1 MFVENISFEEFKQ
14 RNTPEMAKF
23 IQKIKGEQ
31 PHTKSRHSRQ
41 TWIEKV
47 NSSLDNVVASIQ
59 ER

>member
-31 PHTKSRHSRQ
+31 PQTKSRHSRQ

-47 NSSLDNVVASIQ
+47 NGSLDSVVASIQ